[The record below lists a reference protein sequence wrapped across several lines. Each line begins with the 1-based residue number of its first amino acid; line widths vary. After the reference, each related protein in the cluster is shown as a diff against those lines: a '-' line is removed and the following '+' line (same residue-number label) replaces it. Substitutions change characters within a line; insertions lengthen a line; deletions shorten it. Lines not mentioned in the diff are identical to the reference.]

1 MLTGFII
8 GTIAG
13 LLVGGTLGV
22 GTACVCRA
30 AHDADVARVVYLQHK
45 AALSAF
51 QTIDTLCAR
60 GVTWLLSAKEQDEL
74 RDLAVELQ
82 AALDAHRDL
91 SV

>member
-1 MLTGFII
+1 MLGFLI
-8 GTIAG
+8 GTVAG
-13 LLVGGTLGV
+13 LLVGGVMGV

-30 AHDADVARVVYLQHK
+30 AHDADVARVVYLQHQ

-60 GVTWLLSAKEQDEL
+60 GVTWLLSAEEQGEL
-74 RDLAVELQ
+74 RELATELE